1 MKKLYFKR
9 SNGEYVYL
17 TEVKDLSGAFSPI
30 KEFLKSKNFTSYYTR
45 MWTTGDGVTWF
56 DVGSHSEFFCLTPE
70 GFDGALNDL
79 SEY

>member
-17 TEVKDLSGAFSPI
+17 TEVKDLSDAFSPI
-30 KEFLKSKNFTSYYTR
+30 DEFLKSKKFTSYYIR
-45 MWTTGDGVTWF
+45 MWTKEDGVTWF
-56 DVGSHSEFFCLTPE
+56 DVGSHSEFFCLMPE
-70 GFDGALNDL
+70 GFDEVPNDL